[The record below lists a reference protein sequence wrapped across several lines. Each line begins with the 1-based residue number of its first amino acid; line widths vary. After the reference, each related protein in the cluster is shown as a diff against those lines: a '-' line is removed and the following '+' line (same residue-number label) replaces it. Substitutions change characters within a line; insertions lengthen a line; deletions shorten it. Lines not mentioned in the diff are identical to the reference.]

1 MPWCFSV
8 SVLSTLV
15 SCNHIW
21 YLVMSDFHVYTSSAM
36 KLNEQQTNHCDFCLT
51 FVCRERAAADEGFEC
66 SWEGLP

>member
-1 MPWCFSV
+1 
-8 SVLSTLV
+8 
-15 SCNHIW
+15 
-21 YLVMSDFHVYTSSAM
+21 MSDFHVYTSSAM